1 MTKTEEAMLKKSMRP
16 CFVKLTKLKAG
27 NNALKAFT
35 TKDGVEDIKTNKDH
49 EMRQKYITDYFKRA
63 RKTTMNWN
71 ETRLDLIR
79 KNIATDC
86 MDAITE
92 EDKALLKRVVIK
104 KIDIKDFF
112 KMTWQ

>member
-1 MTKTEEAMLKKSMRP
+1 M
-16 CFVKLTKLKAG
+16 
-27 NNALKAFT
+27 
-35 TKDGVEDIKTNKDH
+35 KDGEDNTTSQEQENG
-49 EMRQKYITDYFKRA
+49 QKYITDYFKRA